1 VKIERDDQRKTSEVE
16 LGVNLPD
23 MFYPFESVGLR
34 LRGEPAPTR
43 KLMGISLKDG
53 ANEERVIIQGTR
65 NDMIEF
71 AMQILTAFVFDERDE

>member
-1 VKIERDDQRKTSEVE
+1 MKIKRLEGDKMTEVE
-16 LGVNLPD
+16 IGVNPPD

-34 LRGEPAPTR
+34 LKGAPVPTR

-71 AMQILTAFVFDERDE
+71 AMQILTAFVFDERDQ